1 MARPLTMSRIP
12 VIDALRGF
20 AILAMIAYHLSWDL
34 SWFGF
39 VGWPVSDGPGW
50 RIFSGAIAGSFL
62 FLAGASLV
70 LAHGQGI
77 RWKAFWKREAV
88 IVAAALAVSAGTY
101 FTFSGIFVRFGIL
114 HSIAAGSLIALPF
127 VRLPVLFAYAAA
139 VVVYTMPHWASSPV
153 FDGDLFLWTGLGTPA
168 SGSVD
173 YVPLAPWAAA
183 VLLGVA
189 VFKTPGM
196 PALLEAVRPL
206 RLASW
211 PGRLIRFCGRRS
223 LAIYLVH
230 QPVLYGLVWLV
241 AAAGFAP
248 DRIALGFQESCVERC
263 VLAGG
268 SEAQCKTIC
277 ACTLTTLKEDGLWEP
292 LLTNPEDPELLQDM
306 NNHYNACTFPA
317 DSTQT
322 PIR

>member
-1 MARPLTMSRIP
+1 MKTPRIP
-12 VIDALRGF
+12 AIDALRGI

-39 VGWPVSDGPGW
+39 VEWPVSDGPGW

-62 FLAGASLV
+62 FLAGAGLV
-70 LAHGQGI
+70 LAHRDGI

-88 IVAAALAVSAGTY
+88 IVAAALVVSAGT
-101 FTFSGIFVRFGIL
+101 FLAFSNIFVRFGIL

-127 VRLPVLFAYAAA
+127 VRLPA
-139 VVVYTMPHWASSPV
+139 VVSYIAAIVVFTLPRFASSPF
-153 FDGDLFLWTGLGTPA
+153 FDGDLFSWTGLGTPA

-173 YVPLAPWAAA
+173 YVPLAPWLAA

-196 PALLEAVRPL
+196 PAVLDALRPM

-211 PGRLIRFCGRRS
+211 PGRVIRLCGRRS
-223 LAIYLVH
+223 LTIYLLH
-230 QPVLYGLVWLV
+230 QPILYGLVWSL
-241 AAAGFAP
+241 AAAGLAP
-248 DRIALGFQESCVERC
+248 DRAALDFQENCINSC
-263 VLAGG
+263 VLARGTD
-268 SEAQCKTIC
+268 AQCSKIC
-277 ACTLTTLKEDGLWEP
+277 ACTLNTLKEDGLWEP

-306 NNHYNACTFPA
+306 NNHYSACSFPPGN
-317 DSTQT
+317 TET
-322 PIR
+322 PNR